1 MHVDDGAGWRGDGD
15 LNPIERSDIYLYA
28 RARLDT
34 TIVQILY
41 MLEPTQSKCPG
52 LASGCRT
59 DPECRDGVTSVL
71 LRHCGMDFW
80 HENHCRILL
89 WVHYAPEELP

>member
-1 MHVDDGAGWRGDGD
+1 MMVLDDEGMAI
-15 LNPIERSDIYLYA
+15 LKPIERSDIYLYA

-41 MLEPTQSKCPG
+41 MLEPTQSKYPG

-59 DPECRDGVTSVL
+59 DPECRDGVSGRSDVCVASALRNGL
-71 LRHCGMDFW
+71 L
-80 HENHCRILL
+80 
-89 WVHYAPEELP
+89 A